1 MDRKYK
7 ICFEDEAVQHSYKVL
22 LEHTCPICDEKSSY
36 DENHGASE
44 RKHMKYPK
52 TFGSFKQLDTH
63 VRREHELF
71 YCDLCVDH
79 LKVIIFHIIYT
90 RHEITPLLAHNSNRN
105 FHRLYSDIFA

>member
-52 TFGSFKQLDTH
+52 TFSSFKQLDTH

-79 LKVIIFHIIYT
+79 LKVIFFRQFIPGI
-90 RHEITPLLAHNSNRN
+90 R
-105 FHRLYSDIFA
+105 